1 MYNSIDSMLNSDNQ
15 DKKLQINY
23 HEKKKIT
30 CDKENFILYN
40 FHYILVNE
48 KIFLYWDSFDAF
60 RVYIH
65 LDEKRI
71 DILVEIN

>member
-1 MYNSIDSMLNSDNQ
+1 MYDSIDSMLNSDNQ

-23 HEKKKIT
+23 HEKEKIT

-48 KIFLYWDSFDAF
+48 KIFLY
-60 RVYIH
+60 
-65 LDEKRI
+65 
-71 DILVEIN
+71 

>member
-1 MYNSIDSMLNSDNQ
+1 MYDSIDSMLNSDNQ

-23 HEKKKIT
+23 HEKEKIT

-48 KIFLYWDSFDAF
+48 KIFLYWDFFDAEF
-60 RVYIH
+60 TYT
-65 LDEKRI
+65 
-71 DILVEIN
+71 